1 MELGSNLELHVP
13 SVPGFEKVAMDF
25 VASVAKMM
33 KLPDDRIEDL
43 KTAVAE
49 ACINAIEHGNSLDAS
64 IKVGISLTVEDAK
77 LQVAVRDEG
86 TGIGQINPP
95 SIERTLA
102 SKKRPRGWGIFLIK
116 NLMDE
121 VEFETTP
128 GKGNVVRMVIHLDQK
143 ARPLG

>member
-33 KLPDDRIEDL
+33 KFPEDRVEDL

-64 IKVGISLTVEDAK
+64 VKVGISLRIEEAK

-95 SIERTLA
+95 SIERTMA

-116 NLMDE
+116 GLMDE

-128 GKGNVVRMVIHLDQK
+128 GHGNVVRMVIHLDRK
-143 ARPLG
+143 PPH